1 MLTSLRMSKI
11 FVAEDV
17 ESARLI
23 LVLGY
28 RSGVKVHGKEEF
40 YRERT
45 SVQPYH
51 HQGGGLRLTLVIAGW
66 RSGTRS

>member
-1 MLTSLRMSKI
+1 MLREISKI
-11 FVAEDV
+11 FVVEDV

-23 LVLGY
+23 LMLGY

-45 SVQPYH
+45 SDSTPPGSYW
-51 HQGGGLRLTLVIAGW
+51 G
-66 RSGTRS
+66 

>member
-1 MLTSLRMSKI
+1 M
-11 FVAEDV
+11 

-45 SVQPYH
+45 SVSREEE
-51 HQGGGLRLTLVIAGW
+51 GAVSSNLVYILGW
-66 RSGTRS
+66 RSGTRN

>member
-45 SVQPYH
+45 SVQSPH
-51 HQGGGLRLTLVIAGW
+51 HQGEDLTLVILGW

>member
-1 MLTSLRMSKI
+1 MFL
-11 FVAEDV
+11 AEDV

-45 SVQPYH
+45 SVQPHH
-51 HQGGGLRLTLVIAGW
+51 HQGEVSA
-66 RSGTRS
+66 